1 MRDGRPT
8 NLKDMLREAKDTSEL
23 MVDLAYA
30 ALFYN
35 SEDISEEVF
44 RLEERLNVLVFD
56 MRTMAILAAR
66 SPADSEQMAGIL
78 QVVQD
83 IEKIGNAA
91 NDIAKIV
98 VKRLGIPRELLQ
110 DIPDAEETPTRVRI
124 HDGSRLEGRSLYDAD
139 LATETGMRPI
149 AVRSDDEWNFDPEP
163 EDVLR
168 AGDVLFMQGPPE
180 GVAEV
185 REMAGAAVTVHT
197 PSVEPTGELTEL
209 ERAVDILIEMKNL
222 SEVAV
227 GLAYSA
233 LLYYDAGLA
242 REVVAIENEM
252 DEMRYRLEG
261 WGAPAPPPP
270 LPSPPPGLAR
280 EVVAIENEM
289 DEMRYRLERWVL
301 LAASHIEDSSRL
313 RGVLHLA
320 TAAETTA
327 DCAMEMVWMVEEGEE
342 VHPVLSAALGESD
355 EIVLKLTVS
364 PGSPADGK
372 TLEAL
377 QLETETGMFA
387 LAVNR
392 AGRWTYRPRD
402 TYALRGDDSL
412 LVTGA
417 PEGLEPLAALFGQ
430 RLEGPAQSGRAR
442 TLAPPSPS

>member
-1 MRDGRPT
+1 MRDGRPS

-56 MRTMAILAAR
+56 MRTLAILAAR

-124 HDGSRLEGRSLYDAD
+124 HAGSRLEGRSLYDAD

-252 DEMRYRLEG
+252 DEMRYRLE
-261 WGAPAPPPP
+261 
-270 LPSPPPGLAR
+270 
-280 EVVAIENEM
+280 
-289 DEMRYRLERWVL
+289 RWVL

-320 TAAETTA
+320 TASETIA
-327 DCAMEMVWMVEEGEE
+327 DCAMEMVWIVEKGEE

-372 TLEAL
+372 TLKAL

-392 AGRWTYRPRD
+392 GGRWTYRPRD
-402 TYALRGDDSL
+402 TYVLRGDDSL

-430 RLEGPAQSGRAR
+430 ELEGSA
-442 TLAPPSPS
+442 

>member
-1 MRDGRPT
+1 
-8 NLKDMLREAKDTSEL
+8 MLAEAKDTSEL

-44 RLEERLNVLVFD
+44 RLEERLNDFAYD
-56 MRTMAILAAR
+56 MRTTAILAAR
-66 SPADSEQMAGIL
+66 SPAGAEQMAGIL

-83 IEKIGNAA
+83 IERIGNAA
-91 NDIAKIV
+91 DDIAKIV

-110 DIPDAEETPTRVRI
+110 DIPEAEETPSRVRI
-124 HDGSRLEGRSLYDAD
+124 HPESQLDGRSLEEAD
-139 LATETGMRPI
+139 LPTETGMRPI

-163 EDVLR
+163 DDVLR

-185 REMAGAAVTVHT
+185 REMAGAAPLEAHT
-197 PSVEPTGELTEL
+197 SEPAGELTEL

-252 DEMRYRLEG
+252 DEMRYRLE
-261 WGAPAPPPP
+261 
-270 LPSPPPGLAR
+270 
-280 EVVAIENEM
+280 
-289 DEMRYRLERWVL
+289 RWVL
-301 LAASHIEDSSRL
+301 LAARHIEDSSRL

-320 TAAETTA
+320 TASETIA
-327 DCAMEMVWMVEEGEE
+327 DCAMEMVWIVEKGEE
-342 VHPVLSAALGESD
+342 VHPVLSAAIGESD
-355 EIVLKLTVS
+355 EIVMKLTVS

-372 TLEAL
+372 TLEDL

-392 AGRWTYRPRD
+392 GGRWTYRPRD
-402 TYALRGDDSL
+402 TYVLKGEDSL
-412 LVTGA
+412 LFAGP
-417 PEGLEPLAALFGQ
+417 PEGVEDIAALFGQ
-430 RLEGPAQSGRAR
+430 ELEGWE
-442 TLAPPSPS
+442 

>member
-1 MRDGRPT
+1 MRDGRPK

-44 RLEERLNVLVFD
+44 RLEGRLNDLVFD
-56 MRTMAILAAR
+56 MRTLAILAAR

-110 DIPDAEETPTRVRI
+110 DIPGAEETPSRVRI
-124 HDGSRLEGRSLYDAD
+124 HAGSELDGRSLDDAD

-149 AVRSDDEWNFDPEP
+149 AVRSEDDWNFDPEP

-185 REMAGAAVTVHT
+185 RGLAGATVVHAPAQT
-197 PSVEPTGELTEL
+197 AEPAGELTEL

-252 DEMRYRLEG
+252 DEMRYRLE
-261 WGAPAPPPP
+261 
-270 LPSPPPGLAR
+270 
-280 EVVAIENEM
+280 
-289 DEMRYRLERWVL
+289 RWVL
-301 LAASHIEDSSRL
+301 LAARHIEDSSRL

-320 TAAETTA
+320 TASETIA
-327 DCAMEMVWMVEEGEE
+327 DCAMEMVWIVEKGEE
-342 VHPVLSAALGESD
+342 VHPVLSAAIGESD
-355 EIVLKLTVS
+355 EIVIKLTVS

-372 TLEAL
+372 TLEDL

-392 AGRWTYRPRD
+392 GGRWTYRPRD
-402 TYALRGDDSL
+402 TYVLRGDDSL
-412 LVTGA
+412 LFTGA
-417 PEGLEPLAALFGQ
+417 PDGLEPIADLFGQ
-430 RLEGPAQSGRAR
+430 RLEGPA
-442 TLAPPSPS
+442 